1 MIITTI
7 FFLPYISDN
16 LPPIGTI
23 TAAEIRYAVSIQEDV
38 LYDILKS
45 LIISGIAGKSIVS
58 PYIVTKSAEPNTMR
72 VIHAETGIFTDVVDV
87 LLPLLLPGEEGDGD
101 DEDGSAN
108 ISDPEILIFLI
119 KCFCL
124 TTYEY

>member
-1 MIITTI
+1 M
-7 FFLPYISDN
+7 
-16 LPPIGTI
+16 
-23 TAAEIRYAVSIQEDV
+23 
-38 LYDILKS
+38 
-45 LIISGIAGKSIVS
+45 
-58 PYIVTKSAEPNTMR
+58 VTKSAEPNTMR
-72 VIHAETGIFTDVVDV
+72 LIHAETGMVTGVIDV
-87 LLPLLLPGEEGDGD
+87 LLPLLLSGEEGD

>member
-1 MIITTI
+1 
-7 FFLPYISDN
+7 
-16 LPPIGTI
+16 
-23 TAAEIRYAVSIQEDV
+23 
-38 LYDILKS
+38 
-45 LIISGIAGKSIVS
+45 
-58 PYIVTKSAEPNTMR
+58 MR
-72 VIHAETGIFTDVVDV
+72 VIHAGTGMFTDAMDV
-87 LLPLLLPGEEGDGD
+87 LLPLLLSGEEGDG